1 MVGDDRSDCF
11 RDSFIVCC
19 FWLLVARASWAS
31 PGRIKTWFRGL
42 VSFGWLWFFHYLFD
56 DGVVAVGQSVATV
69 IAVKGRGET
78 TDIYAL
84 PYSPFMP
91 VRLSRQDFYVLL
103 AEMVLAVRGMLH
115 YGRLIHTRSCLG
127 SRKVFCVAGRGSSC

>member
-11 RDSFIVCC
+11 GDSFIVCC
-19 FWLLVARASWAS
+19 FWLLVARASWAL
-31 PGRIKTWFRGL
+31 PGRVKTWFRGL

-78 TDIYAL
+78 TDIYA
-84 PYSPFMP
+84 
-91 VRLSRQDFYVLL
+91 V
-103 AEMVLAVRGMLH
+103 
-115 YGRLIHTRSCLG
+115 
-127 SRKVFCVAGRGSSC
+127 